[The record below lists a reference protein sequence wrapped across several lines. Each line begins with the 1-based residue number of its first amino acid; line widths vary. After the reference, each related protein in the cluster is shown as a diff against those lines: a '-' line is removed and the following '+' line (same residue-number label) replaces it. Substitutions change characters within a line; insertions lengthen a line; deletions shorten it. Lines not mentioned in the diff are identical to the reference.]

1 MSKAAKKASGKFDHV
16 LAMHK
21 KWSESAI
28 ERIGLLERSLAAQ
41 EEQRQLLQN
50 CLAAQLADSE
60 KKEREITA
68 LHNTVL
74 DIARTAKLP
83 MSTVHELL
91 AHKGARTC
99 ANSFMTVP
107 MGV

>member
-1 MSKAAKKASGKFDHV
+1 MQAWSTLAIDRIQV
-16 LAMHK
+16 LEH
-21 KWSESAI
+21 
-28 ERIGLLERSLAAQ
+28 SLSAAQ
-41 EEQRQLLQN
+41 KRNELLLHYFHVQ
-50 CLAAQLADSE
+50 QADLE

-74 DIARTAKLP
+74 DIARTANLP
-83 MSTVHELL
+83 MSSVRELL
-91 AHKGARTC
+91 AHKGALTC